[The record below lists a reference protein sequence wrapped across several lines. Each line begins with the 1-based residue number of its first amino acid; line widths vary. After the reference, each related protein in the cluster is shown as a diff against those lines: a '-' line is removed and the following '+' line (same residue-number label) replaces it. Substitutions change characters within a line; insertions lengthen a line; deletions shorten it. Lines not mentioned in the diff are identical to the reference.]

1 MKRPLLI
8 FTSIII
14 LLFTGACA
22 QRTAIKEKQYKIT
35 ELERQLELEH
45 QEEKKLLDKIEET
58 NIEIEAC
65 KTINQNL
72 TENLQKLS
80 GQSQKL
86 KADIDKQRS
95 VLNLQGQVIK
105 LLDDTKQS
113 IESSLKD
120 QIAAQGIEV
129 KQAHDQIR
137 VVLVDNVLFDSG
149 SVEIKSEGKKML
161 LVLAETLRTNK
172 TNQIVVHGHTDN
184 IPPGP
189 ILRKSFPS
197 NWELSA
203 ARAASVVR
211 FLQHEGKLDTKQLSL
226 KAYGSTAPVAS
237 NQTEK
242 GRMQNRR
249 IEIVLDNP

>member
-1 MKRPLLI
+1 MKKAPLI
-8 FTSIII
+8 FGCTIM
-14 LLFTGACA
+14 LFIMGSCA
-22 QRTAIKEKQYKIT
+22 SRVAKLEKQV
-35 ELERQLELEH
+35 ELGQK
-45 QEEKKLLDKIEET
+45 EEIKLLEKIESM
-58 NIEIEAC
+58 NDEIEAC
-65 KTINQNL
+65 KTINKNL

-86 KADIDKQRS
+86 KENLDKQKS
-95 VLNLQGQVIK
+95 VLHLQDQVIK

-113 IESSLKD
+113 IETSLKD
-120 QIAAQGIEV
+120 QISALGIEI
-129 KQAHDQIR
+129 KQSEDQLK
-137 VVLVDNVLFDSG
+137 VVLFDNLLFDSG

-161 LVLAETLRTNK
+161 LVLAETLRTDK

-184 IPPGP
+184 VPPGP
-189 ILRKSFPS
+189 ILSKRFPS

-211 FLQHEGKLDTKQLSL
+211 FLQNEGKLDTKQLSL

-237 NQTEK
+237 NETEE

-249 IEIVLDNP
+249 IEIVLDQP